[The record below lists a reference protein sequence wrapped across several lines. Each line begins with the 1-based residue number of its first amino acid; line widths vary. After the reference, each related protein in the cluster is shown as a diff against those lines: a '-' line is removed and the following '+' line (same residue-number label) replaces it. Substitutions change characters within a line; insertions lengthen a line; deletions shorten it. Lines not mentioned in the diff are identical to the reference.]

1 MKNLTELQRHKQEY
15 LQSIF
20 DYIGL
25 GNVES
30 FNYKTNIYKF
40 KLFAKWIDG
49 LSEVSYQNIQS
60 NYNSKAEYIYKNII
74 DTWNPFFLQH
84 DIFGLATDS
93 ENLFLQKRFTQS
105 VIYVNKIHL
114 SLINNIESDTKFY
127 LSYANSFSINEA
139 NFIDSLKRIIVSVNN
154 NNLRY
159 FYHLI
164 AFSKLSKHLLNVIV
178 KKCELNEG
186 MYAINFWLDTIPV
199 HDVNDY
205 ENDYETVHNLL
216 DSNENLYPR
225 IYCNYTDKYFV
236 NIESPM
242 DIDSSFTQVEP
253 IGLVL
258 DSYIDSYYYY
268 EGNYYESEEYYEENY
283 ADKFIDSY
291 HDGQSEQKTVLF
303 NNSSPYR
310 IGYEIEK
317 EDSYILE
324 FCNIHEFKKKSDNL
338 FRKERDGSLCDE
350 SGFELISPV
359 YELDSEKI
367 QQHIC
372 NYKIIESHIN
382 AEVNYETC
390 GGHISISNINKDTW
404 RFYSDLENY
413 IPLFYAMYPNR
424 CNQNYCKAKTK
435 ISLKNENEKY
445 QAIKIHAN
453 RIEIRIFPA
462 VRSVKQLIFRTKLLE
477 IILNNPTDNYIDSYK
492 VIKKQVLPYLSE
504 SGVYSADMIK
514 RLVLRMKDSYAKY
527 GFNEMDFDIETD
539 YECEYFDN

>member
-1 MKNLTELQRHKQEY
+1 MKNLTELQQHKQEY
-15 LQSIF
+15 LKSIY

-30 FNYKTNIYKF
+30 LNYKTNLYKF
-40 KLFAKWIDG
+40 KLFTKWIDG
-49 LSEVSYQNIQS
+49 LSEVSYRNIQS
-60 NYNSKAEYIYKNII
+60 NYNSRAEYIYKNIT

-84 DIFGLATDS
+84 DIFRLATDN
-93 ENLFLQKRFTQS
+93 ENLFLQERYMQS
-105 VIYVNKIHL
+105 IIYVNKIHL
-114 SLINNIESDTKFY
+114 SEINNLESDTKFY
-127 LSYANSFSINEA
+127 LSYANSFTVNKV
-139 NFIDSLKRIIVSVNN
+139 NLLDTLKRIIISVNN

-164 AFSKLSKHLLNVIV
+164 AFSKLSEDLLNSIV
-178 KKCELNEG
+178 KKCELNDN
-186 MYAINFWLDTIPV
+186 MYAINFWVDTIHV
-199 HDVNDY
+199 HDVNDFD
-205 ENDYETVHNLL
+205 NDYETIYNLL
-216 DSNENLYPR
+216 DTNENLYPR
-225 IYCNYTDKYFV
+225 IYCNHLNLYFV

-242 DIDSSFTQVEP
+242 DIDISFTNIEP

-258 DSYIDSYYYY
+258 DYNTDYYYYY
-268 EGNYYESEEYYEENY
+268 EGTYYESEEYYEENY
-283 ADKFIDSY
+283 GNKFIDSY
-291 HDGQSEQKTVLF
+291 HDGQGEQKIVLF
-303 NNSSPYR
+303 ESASPYR
-310 IGYEIEK
+310 IGFEIEK
-317 EDSYILE
+317 EDSYMLE
-324 FCNIHEFKKKSDNL
+324 YCNIHEFKRKSDNL
-338 FRKERDGSLCDE
+338 YRKERDGSLCED
-350 SGFELISPV
+350 SGFELITPV
-359 YELDSEKI
+359 YELNSDKI
-367 QQHIC
+367 HQHIC
-372 NYKIIESHIN
+372 NYRIIESHID

-435 ISLKNENEKY
+435 TSLKNDNEKY

-462 VRSVKQLIFRTKLLE
+462 VRSVKQLMFRTKLLE
-477 IILNNPTDNYIDSYK
+477 IILNNPNDNYMDSYK
-492 VIKKQVLPYLSE
+492 VIKKQILPYLLE

-514 RLVLRMKDSYAKY
+514 RLVLRMKDSYSKY